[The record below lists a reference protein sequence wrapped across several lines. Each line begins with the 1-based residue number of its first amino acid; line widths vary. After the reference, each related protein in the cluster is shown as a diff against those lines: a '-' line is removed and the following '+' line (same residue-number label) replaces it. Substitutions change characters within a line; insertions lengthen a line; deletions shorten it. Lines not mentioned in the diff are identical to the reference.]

1 MHLRQLSRALTGACA
16 LFSLGAKSKFVE
28 QQYEYRSVQIP
39 VSQFYD
45 NTATEDF
52 DGNKAGYAIELLPTG
67 ELASENIRFALP
79 KWGNG
84 RPDNFVSHKQK
95 ISVNAGHVREFHIL
109 YAGDWIDGENGAEF
123 EFEFQNGGDKL
134 FSNWWDLHWLNNG
147 AIQTPYHN
155 TPDGRNYNITQVHHW
170 FSTVSSVSPL
180 KAIRLVPAY
189 APDSHSGGPSPAIS
203 VKNVRLTT
211 LKTDEGNSIVEV
223 TLANLRALATSDYYA
238 FASENAS
245 TSTVHR
251 HRSPR
256 LPHPDGNRQ
265 VVLGHKHRD
274 HARDHEHYSSMVLT
288 GPHQVIIRPIDGQIG
303 LRTVTPGKVF
313 RLMPGDDAR
322 VDVIATAL
330 GLPASMYR
338 WITFRENSIEVEVIL
353 LSLETNSPTT
363 RATGWE
369 LDLGNVDT
377 LKRNGNFWKPTVA
390 SLSRHETPRWWN
402 NAKFGILPQGYYEEW
417 YNWWLHNPAQPSNEL
432 WNHHRDTYGESKL
445 YDDFIPE
452 FTGAKFNASRW
463 INLFATA
470 GAKYFVLVT
479 KHHDGFAL
487 FDTHNSTSKEQPDM
501 HKGTYYSLPEWF
513 NPDAGP
519 YGFGDWPGHLATG
532 AYNHSLIEPYTGRLE
547 GKDYLRDIQQ
557 EHMRI
562 LTQEYGSEIM
572 WCDIGGPNRT
582 LEFAAEWYNQATK
595 AGKQVTMNNRCGVV
609 PDFDTPEYARFSSIQ
624 THSWETSEGIDPY
637 SYGYNRQTKDEE
649 YRSAETIIQS
659 LVDIVSKN
667 GNYLL
672 NLGPTGEGEIIPAM
686 VERLVEVG
694 EWLGHSGECVFNTT
708 YSFLGAE
715 SNSIRFTTTPKSFCI
730 ISLSEPEGDR
740 LVVERPVP
748 ILPGDTITF
757 LGDKSEK
764 PVPWTY
770 RDGRLTIFTTK
781 SINTVK
787 SAWAFKITY
796 GDASA
801 RSFIRAKQ
809 DLNREKIVGEQR
821 LLDLSKDQLE
831 EILLHITSL
840 HASSP
845 LFPWSSRVYHNL
857 TELRLSYSSVQH
869 SNEISESNFVGILRS
884 SPLLRR
890 LEFAFFVVDVL
901 PAATPVRPI
910 VLEHMEELKVTIRKS
925 MPSGVF
931 DVGCLLRW
939 IAPGSNPLQVVIDQR
954 HNKWSVAIQE
964 NSVFRDKLV
973 VDFFSRSNVTQVI
986 ATFEHHL
993 SVLADLIDIAPNIRA
1008 IILEQ
1013 FGFQVVPEA
1022 HSIPQSH
1029 ICLDSLYLLRSGVDI
1044 PKLMNAI
1051 RVCKIRKIFFWGCF
1065 ISQSPIVLSSD
1076 NDAISRA
1083 LENSSLSYR
1092 PTIEYLP
1099 NHPLHPTGHPF
1110 QFHP

>member
-123 EFEFQNGGDKL
+123 EFEFQNGARQVVQLSVK
-134 FSNWWDLHWLNNG
+134 NWWDLHWLNNG

-170 FSTVSSVSPL
+170 SSTVSSVSPL
-180 KAIRLVPAY
+180 KSIRFPPRSNLNRLHVFALSLVPAY
-189 APDSHSGGPSPAIS
+189 AHDSHSGSPSPAVS

-223 TLANLRALATSDYYA
+223 TLANLRALATSDCYA

-245 TSTVHR
+245 TSTVYR
-251 HRSPR
+251 HRSPI

-265 VVLGHKHRD
+265 VVLGDKHRD
-274 HARDHEHYSSMVLT
+274 HARGHEHYSSMVLT

-313 RLMPGDDAR
+313 RLMPGDYAR
-322 VDVIATAL
+322 VDVSVVFDPTSKGIFRSAVSVLETVATAL
-330 GLPASMYR
+330 GLPASMHR
-338 WITFRENSIEVEVIL
+338 WITFRENSIEVEVVL

-377 LKRNGNFWKPTVA
+377 LKQDSNFWEPTVA

-402 NAKFGILPQGYYEEW
+402 NAKFGIFIHWGVYSVPGWVPQGYYEEW

-487 FDTHNSTSKEQPDM
+487 FDTHNSTHRSSVYLGPKRDFIRELMDVASKEQPNM

-781 SINTVK
+781 SIDTVK

-796 GDASA
+796 GDA
-801 RSFIRAKQ
+801 R
-809 DLNREKIVGEQR
+809 
-821 LLDLSKDQLE
+821 
-831 EILLHITSL
+831 
-840 HASSP
+840 
-845 LFPWSSRVYHNL
+845 
-857 TELRLSYSSVQH
+857 
-869 SNEISESNFVGILRS
+869 
-884 SPLLRR
+884 
-890 LEFAFFVVDVL
+890 
-901 PAATPVRPI
+901 
-910 VLEHMEELKVTIRKS
+910 
-925 MPSGVF
+925 
-931 DVGCLLRW
+931 
-939 IAPGSNPLQVVIDQR
+939 
-954 HNKWSVAIQE
+954 
-964 NSVFRDKLV
+964 
-973 VDFFSRSNVTQVI
+973 
-986 ATFEHHL
+986 
-993 SVLADLIDIAPNIRA
+993 
-1008 IILEQ
+1008 
-1013 FGFQVVPEA
+1013 
-1022 HSIPQSH
+1022 
-1029 ICLDSLYLLRSGVDI
+1029 
-1044 PKLMNAI
+1044 
-1051 RVCKIRKIFFWGCF
+1051 
-1065 ISQSPIVLSSD
+1065 
-1076 NDAISRA
+1076 
-1083 LENSSLSYR
+1083 
-1092 PTIEYLP
+1092 
-1099 NHPLHPTGHPF
+1099 
-1110 QFHP
+1110 

>member
-1 MHLRQLSRALTGACA
+1 MKKGRRCGKDDLKYGSAR
-16 LFSLGAKSKFVE
+16 
-28 QQYEYRSVQIP
+28 
-39 VSQFYD
+39 
-45 NTATEDF
+45 NF

-123 EFEFQNGGDKL
+123 EFEFQNGGRQVVQCTSL
-134 FSNWWDLHWLNNG
+134 FTKRWVAYIQLTFQKVSVKNWWDLHWLNNG

-170 FSTVSSVSPL
+170 SSTVSSVSPL
-180 KAIRLVPAY
+180 KSIRFPPRSNLNRLHVFALSLVPAY
-189 APDSHSGGPSPAIS
+189 AHDSHSGSPSPAVS

-223 TLANLRALATSDYYA
+223 TLANLRALATSDCYA

-245 TSTVHR
+245 TR
-251 HRSPR
+251 PC
-256 LPHPDGNRQ
+256 
-265 VVLGHKHRD
+265 
-274 HARDHEHYSSMVLT
+274 
-288 GPHQVIIRPIDGQIG
+288 PHQVIIRPIDGQIG

-322 VDVIATAL
+322 VD
-330 GLPASMYR
+330 
-338 WITFRENSIEVEVIL
+338 
-353 LSLETNSPTT
+353 TNSPTT

-369 LDLGNVDT
+369 LDLGMWIR
-377 LKRNGNFWKPTVA
+377 LKQDSNFWEPTVA
-390 SLSRHETPRWWN
+390 SLSRHETPAGLGGLAYIRKEPP
-402 NAKFGILPQGYYEEW
+402 NALSMLFYDRFPRDIMKSGTT
-417 YNWWLHNPAQPSNEL
+417 QPSNEL

-463 INLFATA
+463 INLF
-470 GAKYFVLVT
+470 
-479 KHHDGFAL
+479 
-487 FDTHNSTSKEQPDM
+487 
-501 HKGTYYSLPEWF
+501 
-513 NPDAGP
+513 NPDAAHT
-519 YGFGDWPGHLATG
+519 DLETG
-532 AYNHSLIEPYTGRLE
+532 QAISRQIMVGLSGL
-547 GKDYLRDIQQ
+547 DICGTLDGLQ
-557 EHMRI
+557 
-562 LTQEYGSEIM
+562 

-757 LGDKSEK
+757 LGDKK
-764 PVPWTY
+764 
-770 RDGRLTIFTTK
+770 
-781 SINTVK
+781 
-787 SAWAFKITY
+787 
-796 GDASA
+796 
-801 RSFIRAKQ
+801 
-809 DLNREKIVGEQR
+809 
-821 LLDLSKDQLE
+821 
-831 EILLHITSL
+831 
-840 HASSP
+840 
-845 LFPWSSRVYHNL
+845 
-857 TELRLSYSSVQH
+857 
-869 SNEISESNFVGILRS
+869 
-884 SPLLRR
+884 
-890 LEFAFFVVDVL
+890 
-901 PAATPVRPI
+901 
-910 VLEHMEELKVTIRKS
+910 
-925 MPSGVF
+925 
-931 DVGCLLRW
+931 
-939 IAPGSNPLQVVIDQR
+939 
-954 HNKWSVAIQE
+954 
-964 NSVFRDKLV
+964 
-973 VDFFSRSNVTQVI
+973 
-986 ATFEHHL
+986 
-993 SVLADLIDIAPNIRA
+993 
-1008 IILEQ
+1008 
-1013 FGFQVVPEA
+1013 
-1022 HSIPQSH
+1022 
-1029 ICLDSLYLLRSGVDI
+1029 
-1044 PKLMNAI
+1044 
-1051 RVCKIRKIFFWGCF
+1051 
-1065 ISQSPIVLSSD
+1065 
-1076 NDAISRA
+1076 
-1083 LENSSLSYR
+1083 
-1092 PTIEYLP
+1092 
-1099 NHPLHPTGHPF
+1099 
-1110 QFHP
+1110 